1 MEEMTREQYEK
12 WLSVKTA
19 LERSGKTDSIF
30 YEEAMN
36 RLRKRPQPP
45 YSAADSQI
53 TPRDVF

>member
-45 YSAADSQI
+45 YSAADAQI